1 MNFTKFAVSAID
13 EEQESRVTLKGGLIT
28 YVNNRIQEQTKVI
41 KSCTEYLVTQTGN
54 LVLINCYLPQQG
66 RFYTDGRY
74 VTAVDEIIEVVDTL
88 GPEMTYIIAG
98 DFNSNGPNLPHFH
111 RLKEELSLS
120 DLSAHI
126 DHTYEFKSKEGVIK
140 GSKIDHFLARSLP
153 ESSVM
158 HCEKTSSY
166 FSKGG
171 HSVLELYAKLPEI
184 ETAIDE
190 EFEASEERPVY
201 IDFDK
206 ITPSQQ
212 AFFDETAIATIG
224 KFSLKPMKRPIH

>member
-1 MNFTKFAVSAID
+1 MNEHNDITINDHNDLNNDNLKQANRNTDLHKILLHNCTGFSTYHHSFFESDVSFILLQETWHLPSTKIINDTSMNFTKFAVSAID

-98 DFNSNGPNLPHFH
+98 DFNSNGPNLPQYH
-111 RLKEELSLS
+111 RLKETLNLA
-120 DLSAHI
+120 DLSSHR
-126 DHTYEFKSKEGVIK
+126 TYV
-140 GSKIDHFLARSLP
+140 
-153 ESSVM
+153 
-158 HCEKTSSY
+158 
-166 FSKGG
+166 
-171 HSVLELYAKLPEI
+171 
-184 ETAIDE
+184 
-190 EFEASEERPVY
+190 
-201 IDFDK
+201 
-206 ITPSQQ
+206 
-212 AFFDETAIATIG
+212 
-224 KFSLKPMKRPIH
+224 